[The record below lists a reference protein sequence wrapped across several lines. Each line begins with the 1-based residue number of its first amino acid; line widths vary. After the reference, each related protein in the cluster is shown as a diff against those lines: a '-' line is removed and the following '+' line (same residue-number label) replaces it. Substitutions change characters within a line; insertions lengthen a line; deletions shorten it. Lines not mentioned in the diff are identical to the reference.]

1 MYADDRE
8 GEYFADVDDNETDEP
23 GSVFID
29 DEREVVEEEEED
41 PPGMPVDDDFASD
54 TSSIIDEL
62 LCCGE
67 DDGGMKRYHG
77 NEVLGGAEVPLT
89 PDLMGNLDGGGD
101 GSRRVSIVN
110 GLEEELPVPVIMVV
124 MDYCGGIDIIAR
136 NRNKSIVDCD
146 YFLYSPPLIILISS
160 LII

>member
-1 MYADDRE
+1 MTQD
-8 GEYFADVDDNETDEP
+8 
-23 GSVFID
+23 
-29 DEREVVEEEEED
+29 VVEEDEEED

-67 DDGGMKRYHG
+67 EDGGMRRNRG

-89 PDLMGNLDGGGD
+89 PDLMGNLDGGD

-124 MDYCGGIDIIAR
+124 WWIVLDRYYCQEIGIR
-136 NRNKSIVDCD
+136 E
-146 YFLYSPPLIILISS
+146 
-160 LII
+160 